1 MSHSLVVLDPAAR
14 TALSRAEDRF
24 SESTCQVL
32 AAVLQASEPSTVA
45 ELRQATGLSRSHLGT
60 ILQRLQDAGF
70 IVRVRRATYE
80 RSPQTHVLPMLHL

>member
-1 MSHSLVVLDPAAR
+1 MSHTLTVLDPAAR
-14 TALSRAEDRF
+14 AVLRQAESQF

-32 AAVLQASEPSTVA
+32 AAVLRASEPITVA

-80 RSPQTHVLPMLHL
+80 RSPQTHVLPSIHL